1 LNEEEVCN
9 KHMDEKILAAGNPKV
24 RDRRRGVP

>member
-1 LNEEEVCN
+1 LSQEELCD
-9 KHMDEKILAAGNPKV
+9 KYMDEKILAAGNPKV